1 MFRYH
6 SEVVVVADA
15 NERGGGDRVEMLLR
29 VNRRALAVLLLLIV
43 FLGATAVAMASWPDT
58 WLGQWPLRFPLL
70 FPIAVLLAFFC
81 LRFFGGGR
89 NFRPDAAEVKVVLN
103 DDFRRANLL
112 RAQRIALVLILSAQ
126 VPLGLLFMRVPTT
139 RAVIGMGGTTIALGV
154 SAVILLFLFFDRE

>member
-1 MFRYH
+1 
-6 SEVVVVADA
+6 VVVDA
-15 NERGGGDRVEMLLR
+15 NERGGGDRVETLLR
-29 VNRRALAVLLLLIV
+29 VNRRALAVLSLLTV
-43 FLGATAVAMASWPDT
+43 FLGATAVAMALWPDI

-89 NFRPDAAEVKVVLN
+89 DFRSDAAEVKVVLN

-112 RAQRIALVLILSAQ
+112 RAQRIALGLILIAQ
-126 VPLGLLFMRVPTT
+126 VPLGLLFMHVQTT
-139 RAVIGMGGTTIALGV
+139 RAVIGMGGTTIAFGV